1 VTLSAESEVLGREA
15 SEQTEIRVDERRE
28 SEMRMTKLNRRR
40 VVVLLLAGF
49 AVVACVTSALAGTA
63 KRTSVNL
70 TMDVWSYSIPTIK
83 DNIKKFETQN
93 ANFAVSVRDTSWFD
107 YHDVMATRFTGGNA
121 PDVAYSSDHWL
132 REWVAAGWIAPLD
145 NHFAQFKSYQ
155 KEWAPYALEGMTLDG
170 KLYGLPY
177 YADLVTFIYNERIL
191 RQAGFK
197 GAPKTWEEV
206 AKQALAIKQ
215 KGLAKYP
222 INIPL
227 KKDDPWLIEI
237 FYSMVYGQG
246 GHMFDKDDNPVF
258 NRPGGPAEKTLQW
271 LRDAMKKWKIFN
283 PAALQSA
290 EPDIVKTMGAGN
302 SVFTVLAKYNLAELN
317 LGQHKER
324 SHFRMA
330 LMPGATHSTVGF
342 VRFYAMSNNATKRGD
357 DVVKGVGAFLQFFG
371 GKTNGKYKVVKRW
384 AIEKGL
390 GFANLPLYGDRQVAA
405 SINKWGNV
413 KLERSQAKLAHVK
426 EGLTPYWGVWDIYAR
441 QQLDAAILG
450 QMTPRKALQSM
461 ADRWV
466 QLKKQYGG

>member
-1 VTLSAESEVLGREA
+1 M
-15 SEQTEIRVDERRE
+15 RRN
-28 SEMRMTKLNRRR
+28 SLARRGSIWLLA
-40 VVVLLLAGF
+40 LLLA
-49 AVVACVTSALAGTA
+49 AVTAATTLAAGVSGTKEALTF
-63 KRTSVNL
+63 
-70 TMDVWSYSIPTIK
+70 DVWSYSIPTIK

-93 ANFAVSVRDTSWFD
+93 ANFTVSVRDTSWFD
-107 YHDVMATRFTGGNA
+107 YHDVLATRFTGGNA

-132 REWVAAGWIAPLD
+132 REWVAAGWIVPLD
-145 NHFAQFKSYQ
+145 KYFAQFKSYQ

-177 YADLVTFIYNERIL
+177 YADLVTLIYNDAIIRK
-191 RQAGFK
+191 AGFK
-197 GAPKTWEEV
+197 RAPQSWEEL
-206 AKQALAIKQ
+206 AKQAITIKQ

-246 GHMFDKDDNPVF
+246 GHMFDKDDKPVF
-258 NRPGGPAEKTLQW
+258 NQPGGPAEKTLQW
-271 LRDAMKKWKIFN
+271 LHDAMKKSKIFN
-283 PAALQSA
+283 PSAPQSA

-324 SHFRMA
+324 GHFRMA
-330 LMPGATHSTVGF
+330 LMPGKTHSTVGF

-357 DVVKGVGAFLQFFG
+357 EVVKGAGAFLQYFG
-371 GKTNGKYKVVKRW
+371 GKTNGKYNVVKRW
-384 AIEKGL
+384 AVEKGL
-390 GFANLPLYGDRQVAA
+390 GFANLPLYNDRQVAA
-405 SINKWGNV
+405 TINKWGNV
-413 KLERSQAKLAHVK
+413 TLEQKQAKLAHVK

-461 ADRWV
+461 ADRWE